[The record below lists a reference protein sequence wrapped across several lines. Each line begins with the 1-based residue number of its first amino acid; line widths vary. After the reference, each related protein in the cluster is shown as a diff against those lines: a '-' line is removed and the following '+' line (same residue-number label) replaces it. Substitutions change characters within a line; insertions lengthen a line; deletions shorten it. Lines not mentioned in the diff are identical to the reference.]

1 MMMNKQCHIF
11 YHFSSWIVL
20 PKLFP
25 RSERCSWKVRPRSS
39 ALPRLKL
46 WPATPL
52 WSSLVLLSV
61 RIIIPLNHYQQLI
74 LLLNIEAGVGDA
86 VRAEWSIQWESNADG
101 RIEKKQESESR
112 DGELKNV
119 TILAQV
125 EFKRLSSIQRGQVKW
140 KVFSCQYIPGLVY
153 TTFVSKVS
161 VSLKILINDKNT
173 ETEFLLHSG
182 TDAPIILIAV
192 FSSLGGVLLI
202 LSIIILIIKRRRRR
216 LRLDTVGDHHH
227 SQSPLPRAQVFSGD
241 NTGLEDDD
249 WSSVDLNSPGHNNS
263 NFFNG
268 GFTV

>member
-20 PKLFP
+20 PILFP

-52 WSSLVLLSV
+52 WNSLVLLSV

-74 LLLNIEAGVGDA
+74 LLINIEAGVGDA

-112 DGELKNV
+112 EGELKNV

-140 KVFSCQYIPGLVY
+140 KVFCWFGLSI
-153 TTFVSKVS
+153 TFASKVS
-161 VSLKILINDKNT
+161 VALKILINDKNI

-182 TDAPIILIAV
+182 SDAPLILIAV

-202 LSIIILIIKRRRRR
+202 LSIIILIIKRRRRH
-216 LRLDTVGDHHH
+216 LRHDTVGDHHH

-263 NFFNG
+263 NFFNR